1 MTLSTKCVW
10 ARVRAP
16 PCSHDYKRGN
26 KIIIEASNRLTWF
39 FFSSHLLEEGDSTA
53 WDKMY
58 NILEPLHKDGQVPLR
73 SKATPCGGDR
83 VLQAALVLMG
93 EVM

>member
-1 MTLSTKCVW
+1 MFC
-10 ARVRAP
+10 
-16 PCSHDYKRGN
+16 
-26 KIIIEASNRLTWF
+26 
-39 FFSSHLLEEGDSTA
+39 FSFHLLEERDSTA